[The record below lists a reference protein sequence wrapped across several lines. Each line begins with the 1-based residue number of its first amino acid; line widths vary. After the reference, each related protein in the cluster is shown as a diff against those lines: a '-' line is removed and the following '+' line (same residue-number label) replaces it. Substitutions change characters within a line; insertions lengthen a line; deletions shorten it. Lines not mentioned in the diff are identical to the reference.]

1 MQARMGGNMKL
12 GALARNKTRMT
23 AAEYQAH
30 LTGINIFFGAVLGF
44 VINGIERLDAIGFG
58 VVLTLISGVVI
69 SILYISASKHRL
81 LYSVY
86 TLLIVGALP
95 WIIDKVV
102 QGPFELPPKLQP
114 TLFVWTL
121 ITIFAEFLPRQRED
135 ETSSGA

>member
-1 MQARMGGNMKL
+1 MKL
-12 GALARNKTRMT
+12 GALARKTTRMT

-44 VINGIERLDAIGFG
+44 VINGIDRLDAIGFG

-69 SILYISASKHRL
+69 SILYISASKHRF

-86 TLLIVGALP
+86 TLALVVALP

-102 QGPFELPPKLQP
+102 RGPFELPPKLQP

-121 ITIFAEFLPRQRED
+121 ITIFAEFLPREREG
-135 ETSSGA
+135 ETPPAT

>member
-1 MQARMGGNMKL
+1 MKL
-12 GALARNKTRMT
+12 GALARKTTRMT

-44 VINGIERLDAIGFG
+44 VINGIDRLDAVGFG
-58 VVLTLISGVVI
+58 VVLTFISGVVI

-81 LYSVY
+81 LYSFY
-86 TLLIVGALP
+86 TLILVAALP
-95 WIIDKVV
+95 WIIDRVV

-121 ITIFAEFLPRQRED
+121 ITIFAEFLPRERED
-135 ETSSGA
+135 DSAA